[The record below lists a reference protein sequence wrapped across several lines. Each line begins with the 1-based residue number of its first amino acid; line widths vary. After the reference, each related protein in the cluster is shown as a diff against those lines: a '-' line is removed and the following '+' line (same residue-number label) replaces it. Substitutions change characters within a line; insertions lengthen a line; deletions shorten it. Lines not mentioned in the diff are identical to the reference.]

1 MSCTSTQFPYRK
13 TTTFSYNT
21 LSLFCPHKQLWLS
34 QSVTFASFNTLRI
47 PPHCPTNYPSANA
60 QVLCSAPTS
69 LPTALALCSCFTS
82 LKAGYGSIP
91 VFLSIMYSNMLNST
105 ISSTKNA
112 IFFVYISSNN
122 QHIWT
127 QFTSLIFTTLSQ
139 YP

>member
-1 MSCTSTQFPYRK
+1 MPCTSTQFPYHK
-13 TTTFSYNT
+13 TTTFSYNV

-69 LPTALALCSCFTS
+69 LLTALALCSCFAS

-91 VFLSIMYSNMLNST
+91 VSLSICTQICLTVQFPQLKMLYFLSIYPSIIN
-105 ISSTKNA
+105 
-112 IFFVYISSNN
+112 
-122 QHIWT
+122 
-127 QFTSLIFTTLSQ
+127 TSGHNLLL
-139 YP
+139 